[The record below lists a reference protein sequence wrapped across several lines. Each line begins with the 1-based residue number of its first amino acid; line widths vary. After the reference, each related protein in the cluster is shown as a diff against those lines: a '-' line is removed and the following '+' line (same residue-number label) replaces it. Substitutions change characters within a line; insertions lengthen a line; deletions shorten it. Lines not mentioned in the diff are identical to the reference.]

1 MILLAS
7 TMSGRTA
14 LERGAPLCEPSVWQA
29 RRADLERMMAARGLS
44 CRCLTTDKMRETLR
58 RADPSLVKLRGGPHK
73 TRRPK
78 RSILHAPRAILEN
91 KMAALDL
98 CSHGLTCR
106 QMRVKLYEAD
116 PNLLPRPRA
125 IGRTRLSKLTEPQ
138 LLLAAA
144 AAGIEVI
151 GFSATQIRL
160 KLEGWEPRLPAQPTP
175 AAEPPTEK
183 ADGTPSQLRGS
194 RSQCLPAEPPTET
207 MQVLQATAQTELQR
221 AAAAKGVD
229 VIGLTRGELR
239 STLADCTQSQL
250 RSFRSRCPGPRAQ
263 PPRVSQ
269 RVLRGMVKSELQYA
283 AAAKGIDVIGLT
295 CDGLRSKLADCTR
308 SQLRGLRSRC
318 PCPRAEPLRVSKRVL
333 LGMVKSELQDAAA
346 AQGIEVIGLTCHVL
360 RSKLADCTPSQ
371 SRGLRSRC
379 PPAEPPTEAMRAI
392 RGMSKPE
399 LQRAAA
405 AQGIDVIGL
414 NRDELK
420 LKLAGWTPRPLKA
433 SSRTSCPP
441 VGLPSEASMVLAL
454 SDDDEVM
461 TPSDS
466 PVSPCAALESDWP
479 EAAEP
484 AAKDA
489 WRI

>member
-14 LERGAPLCEPSVWQA
+14 LERGAPLSEPSVWQA

-44 CRCLTTDKMRETLR
+44 CRCLTTNKMRETLR
-58 RADPSLVKLRGGPHK
+58 RADPSLV
-73 TRRPK
+73 PK
-78 RSILHAPRAILEN
+78 RSISYVSRAILEN

-106 QMRVKLYEAD
+106 QMRVKLYQAD

-125 IGRTRLSKLTEPQ
+125 IGGARLSKLTEPQ

-207 MQVLQATAQTELQR
+207 MQVMQTTAQTELQR

-239 STLADCTQSQL
+239 STLAECTQSQL

-308 SQLRGLRSRC
+308 SQLRDLRSRC

-346 AQGIEVIGLTCHVL
+346 AQGIDVMA
-360 RSKLADCTPSQ
+360 RLA
-371 SRGLRSRC
+371 
-379 PPAEPPTEAMRAI
+379 
-392 RGMSKPE
+392 MS
-399 LQRAAA
+399 
-405 AQGIDVIGL
+405 
-414 NRDELK
+414 
-420 LKLAGWTPRPLKA
+420 
-433 SSRTSCPP
+433 
-441 VGLPSEASMVLAL
+441 
-454 SDDDEVM
+454 
-461 TPSDS
+461 
-466 PVSPCAALESDWP
+466 
-479 EAAEP
+479 
-484 AAKDA
+484 
-489 WRI
+489 